1 MLKGSAKKKNKSL
14 RVSASHLQ
22 QVSVQDLQTAAGA
35 QVLPGGRHRA
45 GGGGRRAHG
54 GSGRGAGRRPGVL
67 PLHVGPLGFSVRV
80 RLQEGISRAQH

>member
-1 MLKGSAKKKNKSL
+1 MLGFT
-14 RVSASHLQ
+14 HLE

-35 QVLPGGRHRA
+35 QVLPCGRHRA

-54 GSGRGAGRRPGVL
+54 RGGRGAGRRASVL

-80 RLQEGISRAQH
+80 RLQEGISTTQ